1 MKYQKLYFSMLKTFL
16 KSDIKLNILIFLIS
30 VSAVFTFISL
40 FCALNSGNAAYH
52 NMMDRSG
59 YIFDGIMPED
69 SPEFFRENLPE
80 VYTAYAD
87 NAVVSYRSSENYIC
101 TESAKV
107 AFNKSMKE
115 LYRFIQSDYNIT
127 DGRFFTEDELKG
139 DSKVIIAE
147 NDCGIN
153 VGDRLIIPDDKG
165 DIVLNVIGLS
175 DDFIVPYTFFLYHN
189 NSGIYVK
196 DEDFENEMK
205 NTAPT
210 KYNGARFFF
219 TSDLSDDELQALEQ
233 FLGKVVYIQP
243 PNRENNESVIII
255 YTIITGG
262 IVVTGIFTALL
273 LLTLLLHLTD
283 NCSEQINV
291 LKVTG
296 CKSMPITLLL
306 STVTLTYTAVSFIC
320 AIALSPIF
328 TALMV
333 KLRMEYVPT
342 AFDYLLSFVIY
353 SIIII
358 ISLLPGF
365 KRISSATYTNGGAI

>member
-1 MKYQKLYFSMLKTFL
+1 MK
-16 KSDIKLNILIFLIS
+16 IL
-30 VSAVFTFISL
+30 
-40 FCALNSGNAAYH
+40 
-52 NMMDRSG
+52 
-59 YIFDGIMPED
+59 
-69 SPEFFRENLPE
+69 
-80 VYTAYAD
+80 
-87 NAVVSYRSSENYIC
+87 
-101 TESAKV
+101 
-107 AFNKSMKE
+107 
-115 LYRFIQSDYNIT
+115 
-127 DGRFFTEDELKG
+127 
-139 DSKVIIAE
+139 
-147 NDCGIN
+147 
-153 VGDRLIIPDDKG
+153 
-165 DIVLNVIGLS
+165 
-175 DDFIVPYTFFLYHN
+175 
-189 NSGIYVK
+189 
-196 DEDFENEMK
+196 K

-210 KYNGARFFF
+210 KYSGARFFF

-233 FLGKVVYIQP
+233 YLGEEVYIQP
-243 PNRENNESVIII
+243 PNRESHESVIII

-273 LLTLLLHLTD
+273 LLTLMLHLTD

-306 STVTLTYTAVSFIC
+306 SAVTLTYTAVSFIC

-365 KRISSATYTNGGAI
+365 KRISSATYANGGAI

>member
-1 MKYQKLYFSMLKTFL
+1 MLKTFL

-30 VSAVFTFISL
+30 VSAVYTFISL
-40 FCALNSGNAAYH
+40 FCAMNSSNAAYH
-52 NMMDRSG
+52 NMMDRSS
-59 YIFDGIMPED
+59 YSFDGVMPED
-69 SPEFFRENLPE
+69 SPEFFKENLPA
-80 VYTAYAD
+80 VYSAD
-87 NAVVSYRSSENYIC
+87 ADKAIISYRASDNYIC
-101 TESAKV
+101 AEIVKV
-107 AFNKSMKE
+107 AFDNNMKQ
-115 LYRFIQSDYNIT
+115 LYRYIQSDYNIT
-127 DGRFFTEDELKG
+127 DGRYFTDDELTG

-147 NDCGIN
+147 RDCGIN
-153 VGDRLIIPDDKG
+153 VGDRLIVPDDKG
-165 DIVLNVIGLS
+165 DISLTVIGTA
-175 DDFIVPYTFFLYHN
+175 DDFIVPYSFFRYHN

-210 KYNGARFFF
+210 KYSGTRFFF
-219 TSDLSDDELQALEQ
+219 VSDLSDDELETLSQY
-233 FLGKVVYIQP
+233 LGEEVYVLSS
-243 PNRENNESVIII
+243 NRKNTESVIII
-255 YTIITGG
+255 YAIITGG
-262 IVVTGIFTALL
+262 VAVTGIFTALL
-273 LLTLLLHLTD
+273 LLTLMLHLTD

-296 CKSMPITLLL
+296 CKTIPIILLL
-306 STVTLTYTAVSFIC
+306 SAVTLTYTAFSFIC
-320 AIALSPIF
+320 AIALSPLF

-365 KRISSATYTNGGAI
+365 KRISSRMNTNGGAI

>member
-1 MKYQKLYFSMLKTFL
+1 MLKTFL

-59 YIFDGIMPED
+59 YSFDGIMPED

-107 AFNKSMKE
+107 AFNKSMKD

-139 DSKVIIAE
+139 DSKAIIAE

-175 DDFIVPYTFFLYHN
+175 DDFIVPYSFLIYHN

-196 DEDFENEMK
+196 DEYFENEMK

-210 KYNGARFFF
+210 KYGGASFFF
-219 TSDLSDDELQALEQ
+219 TSDLSDNELQALEQ
-233 FLGKVVYIQP
+233 YLGEEVYIQP
-243 PNRENNESVIII
+243 PNRESHDSVIII
-255 YTIITGG
+255 YAIITGG

-273 LLTLLLHLTD
+273 LLTLMLHLTD

-306 STVTLTYTAVSFIC
+306 SAVTLTYTAVSFIC

-365 KRISSATYTNGGAI
+365 KRISSATYANGGAI

>member
-1 MKYQKLYFSMLKTFL
+1 MKYKSLYLSMLHSFL

-30 VSAVFTFISL
+30 ISAVYTFLSL
-40 FCALNSGNAAYH
+40 FCAMNSSNAVYR

-59 YIFDGIMPED
+59 YSFDGVMPKD
-69 SPEFFRENLPE
+69 APGFFKENLPV
-80 VYTAYAD
+80 VYSAYAD
-87 NAVVSYRSSENYIC
+87 KAIISYRASDNYIC
-101 TESAKV
+101 TETVKV
-107 AFNKSMKE
+107 AFDESMKE
-115 LYRFIQSDYNIT
+115 LYRYIQSDYNIT
-127 DGRFFTEDELKG
+127 DGRYFTEDELTG

-147 NDCGIN
+147 SDCGIS
-153 VGDRLIIPDDKG
+153 VGDKLIVPDDKG
-165 DIVLNVIGLS
+165 DITLTVIGIS
-175 DDFIVPYTFFLYHN
+175 DDFIIPYSFFRYHN

-196 DEDFENEMK
+196 DEDFENETK

-210 KYNGARFFF
+210 KYSGARFFF
-219 TSDLSDDELQALEQ
+219 VSDLSDSQLKAFKQY
-233 FLGKVVYIQP
+233 LGEEVYIQP

-255 YTIITGG
+255 YAIITGG

-273 LLTLLLHLTD
+273 LLTLMLHLTD

-296 CKSMPITLLL
+296 CKTMPIILLL
-306 STVTLTYTAVSFIC
+306 SAVTLTYTAFSFIC
-320 AIALSPIF
+320 AIALSPLF

-353 SIIII
+353 SIIVI

-365 KRISSATYTNGGAI
+365 KRISSGIYTNGGAI

>member
-107 AFNKSMKE
+107 AFDKSMKD

-210 KYNGARFFF
+210 KYSGARFFF

-255 YTIITGG
+255 YAIITGG

-273 LLTLLLHLTD
+273 LLTLMLHLTD

-328 TALMV
+328 TALMET
-333 KLRMEYVPT
+333 LRMEYVPT

-365 KRISSATYTNGGAI
+365 KRISSATYANGGAI

>member
-1 MKYQKLYFSMLKTFL
+1 MLKTFL

-59 YIFDGIMPED
+59 YSFDGIMPED

-87 NAVVSYRSSENYIC
+87 NAVVSYRSTENYIC

-107 AFNKSMKE
+107 AFNKSMKD

-139 DSKVIIAE
+139 DSKAIIAE

-210 KYNGARFFF
+210 KYSGARFFF
-219 TSDLSDDELQALEQ
+219 TSDLSDDELQALEKY
-233 FLGKVVYIQP
+233 LGEEVYIQP
-243 PNRENNESVIII
+243 PNRESHESVIII
-255 YTIITGG
+255 YAIITGG

-273 LLTLLLHLTD
+273 LLTLMLHLTD

-306 STVTLTYTAVSFIC
+306 SAVTLTYTAVSFIC

-328 TALMV
+328 TALME

-353 SIIII
+353 IIIII

-365 KRISSATYTNGGAI
+365 KRISSATYANGGAI

>member
-107 AFNKSMKE
+107 AFNKSMKD

-139 DSKVIIAE
+139 DSKAIIAE

-175 DDFIVPYTFFLYHN
+175 DDFIVPYSFFLYHN

-255 YTIITGG
+255 YAIITGG

-273 LLTLLLHLTD
+273 LLTLMLHLTD

>member
-59 YIFDGIMPED
+59 YCFDGIMPED

-87 NAVVSYRSSENYIC
+87 S
-101 TESAKV
+101 K
-107 AFNKSMKE
+107 AF
-115 LYRFIQSDYNIT
+115 
-127 DGRFFTEDELKG
+127 
-139 DSKVIIAE
+139 IAE

-153 VGDRLIIPDDKG
+153 IGDRLIIPDDKG

-210 KYNGARFFF
+210 KYNGA
-219 TSDLSDDELQALEQ
+219 A
-233 FLGKVVYIQP
+233 
-243 PNRENNESVIII
+243 
-255 YTIITGG
+255 
-262 IVVTGIFTALL
+262 
-273 LLTLLLHLTD
+273 
-283 NCSEQINV
+283 
-291 LKVTG
+291 
-296 CKSMPITLLL
+296 
-306 STVTLTYTAVSFIC
+306 
-320 AIALSPIF
+320 
-328 TALMV
+328 
-333 KLRMEYVPT
+333 
-342 AFDYLLSFVIY
+342 
-353 SIIII
+353 
-358 ISLLPGF
+358 
-365 KRISSATYTNGGAI
+365 

>member
-69 SPEFFRENLPE
+69 SPEFFKENLPE

-87 NAVVSYRSSENYIC
+87 NAVVSYRSTENYIC

-107 AFNKSMKE
+107 AFNKSMKD

-139 DSKVIIAE
+139 DSKAIIAE

-233 FLGKVVYIQP
+233 YLGKEVYIQP
-243 PNRENNESVIII
+243 PNRENNDSVIII
-255 YTIITGG
+255 YAIITGG

-273 LLTLLLHLTD
+273 LLTLMLHLTD

>member
-1 MKYQKLYFSMLKTFL
+1 MKYKSLYLSMLHSFL

-30 VSAVFTFISL
+30 ISAVYTFLSL
-40 FCALNSGNAAYH
+40 FCAMNSSNAVYR

-59 YIFDGIMPED
+59 YSFDGVMPED
-69 SPEFFRENLPE
+69 APGFFKENLPV
-80 VYTAYAD
+80 VYSAYAD
-87 NAVVSYRSSENYIC
+87 KAIISYRASDNYIC
-101 TESAKV
+101 TETVKV
-107 AFNKSMKE
+107 AFDESMKE
-115 LYRFIQSDYNIT
+115 LYRYIQSDYNIT
-127 DGRFFTEDELKG
+127 DGRYFTEDELTG

-147 NDCGIN
+147 SDCGIS
-153 VGDRLIIPDDKG
+153 VGDKLIVPDDKG
-165 DIVLNVIGLS
+165 DITLTVIGIS
-175 DDFIVPYTFFLYHN
+175 DDFIIPYSFFRYHN

-196 DEDFENEMK
+196 DEDFENETK

-210 KYNGARFFF
+210 KYSGARFFF
-219 TSDLSDDELQALEQ
+219 VSDLSDSQLKAFKQY
-233 FLGKVVYIQP
+233 LGEEVYIQP

-255 YTIITGG
+255 YAIITGG

-273 LLTLLLHLTD
+273 LLTLMLHLTD

-296 CKSMPITLLL
+296 CKTMPIILLL
-306 STVTLTYTAVSFIC
+306 SAVTLTYTAFSFIC
-320 AIALSPIF
+320 AIALSPLF

-353 SIIII
+353 SIIVI

-365 KRISSATYTNGGAI
+365 KRISSGIYTNGGAI

>member
-59 YIFDGIMPED
+59 YCFDGIMPED

-87 NAVVSYRSSENYIC
+87 NAVVSYRSTENYIC

-189 NSGIYVK
+189 DSGIYVK

-233 FLGKVVYIQP
+233 FLGKVVYILP
-243 PNRENNESVIII
+243 PNREDTESVIII

-273 LLTLLLHLTD
+273 LLTLMLHLTD

-306 STVTLTYTAVSFIC
+306 SVVTLTYTAVSFIC

-365 KRISSATYTNGGAI
+365 KRISSATYKNGGAI

>member
-107 AFNKSMKE
+107 AFDKSMKD

-210 KYNGARFFF
+210 KYSGARFFF

-255 YTIITGG
+255 YAIITGG

-273 LLTLLLHLTD
+273 LLTLMLHLTD

-328 TALMV
+328 TALMET
-333 KLRMEYVPT
+333 LRMEYVPT

-365 KRISSATYTNGGAI
+365 NRISSATYANGGAI

>member
-153 VGDRLIIPDDKG
+153 VGDRLIIPDDKA

>member
-107 AFNKSMKE
+107 AFNKSMKD

-153 VGDRLIIPDDKG
+153 VGDKLIIPDDKG

-210 KYNGARFFF
+210 KYSGARFFF

-255 YTIITGG
+255 YAIITGG

-273 LLTLLLHLTD
+273 LLTLMLHLTD

-328 TALMV
+328 TALMET
-333 KLRMEYVPT
+333 LRMEYVPT

-365 KRISSATYTNGGAI
+365 KRISSATYANGGAI

>member
-59 YIFDGIMPED
+59 YCFDGIMPED

-87 NAVVSYRSSENYIC
+87 NAVVSYRSTENYIC

-153 VGDRLIIPDDKG
+153 IGDRLIIPDDKG

-243 PNRENNESVIII
+243 PNREDTESVIII

-273 LLTLLLHLTD
+273 LLTLMLHLTD

-291 LKVTG
+291 LKVTS

-306 STVTLTYTAVSFIC
+306 SAVTLTYTAVSFIC

-365 KRISSATYTNGGAI
+365 KRISSAIYTNGGAI

>member
-69 SPEFFRENLPE
+69 SPEFFKENLPE

-87 NAVVSYRSSENYIC
+87 NAVVSYRSTENYIC

-139 DSKVIIAE
+139 DSKAIIAE

-243 PNRENNESVIII
+243 PNRENNDSVIII
-255 YTIITGG
+255 YAIITGG

-273 LLTLLLHLTD
+273 LLTLMLHLTD

-296 CKSMPITLLL
+296 CKSMPIALLL
-306 STVTLTYTAVSFIC
+306 SAVTLTYTAVSFIC

-328 TALMV
+328 TALMET
-333 KLRMEYVPT
+333 LRMEYVPT

-365 KRISSATYTNGGAI
+365 KRISSATYANGGAI

>member
-1 MKYQKLYFSMLKTFL
+1 MLKTFL

-59 YIFDGIMPED
+59 YSFDGVMPED
-69 SPEFFRENLPE
+69 SPTFFRENLPA
-80 VYTAYAD
+80 VYSAD
-87 NAVVSYRSSENYIC
+87 ADKALISYRTNDNYIC
-101 TESAKV
+101 TEIVKV
-107 AFNKSMKE
+107 AFDSSMKQ
-115 LYRFIQSDYNIT
+115 LYRYIQSDYSIT
-127 DGRFFTEDELKG
+127 DGRYFTDDELTG

-147 NDCGIN
+147 SNCGIN
-153 VGDRLIIPDDKG
+153 VGDKLIVPDDNG
-165 DIVLNVIGLS
+165 DTTLTVIGTA
-175 DDFIVPYTFFLYHN
+175 DDFIVPYSFFRYHN
-189 NSGIYVK
+189 NNGIYVK

-210 KYNGARFFF
+210 KYGGARFFF

-233 FLGKVVYIQP
+233 YLGEEVYIQP

-255 YTIITGG
+255 YAIIMGG
-262 IVVTGIFTALL
+262 IMVTGIFTALL
-273 LLTLLLHLTD
+273 LLTLMLHLTD

-306 STVTLTYTAVSFIC
+306 SAVTLTYTAVSFIC

-365 KRISSATYTNGGAI
+365 KRISSATYANGGAI

>member
-87 NAVVSYRSSENYIC
+87 NAVVSYRSTENYIC

-107 AFNKSMKE
+107 AFNKSMKD

-233 FLGKVVYIQP
+233 YLGKEVYIQP
-243 PNRENNESVIII
+243 PNRENNDSVIII
-255 YTIITGG
+255 YAIITGG

-273 LLTLLLHLTD
+273 LLTLMLHLTD

-328 TALMV
+328 TALMET
-333 KLRMEYVPT
+333 LRMEYVPT

>member
-1 MKYQKLYFSMLKTFL
+1 MLKTFL

-59 YIFDGIMPED
+59 YSFDGVMPED
-69 SPEFFRENLPE
+69 SPTFFRENLPA
-80 VYTAYAD
+80 VYSAD
-87 NAVVSYRSSENYIC
+87 ADKALISYRTNDNYIC
-101 TESAKV
+101 TEIVKV
-107 AFNKSMKE
+107 AFDSSMKQ
-115 LYRFIQSDYNIT
+115 LYRYIQSDYNIT
-127 DGRFFTEDELKG
+127 DGRYFTDDELTG

-147 NDCGIN
+147 SNCGIN
-153 VGDRLIIPDDKG
+153 VGDKLIVPDDKG
-165 DIVLNVIGLS
+165 DTTLTVIGTA

-243 PNRENNESVIII
+243 PNREDTESVIII
-255 YTIITGG
+255 YAIIMGG
-262 IVVTGIFTALL
+262 IMVTGIFTALL
-273 LLTLLLHLTD
+273 LLTLMLHLTD
-283 NCSEQINV
+283 NCNEQINV

-306 STVTLTYTAVSFIC
+306 SAVTLTYTALSFIC

-365 KRISSATYTNGGAI
+365 KRISSATYANGGAI

>member
-59 YIFDGIMPED
+59 YCFDGIMPED

-80 VYTAYAD
+80 VYTAYID

-210 KYNGARFFF
+210 KYSGARFFF

-233 FLGKVVYIQP
+233 YLGKEVYIQP
-243 PNRENNESVIII
+243 PNRENNDSVIII
-255 YTIITGG
+255 YAIITGG

-273 LLTLLLHLTD
+273 LLTLMLHLTD

-328 TALMV
+328 TALMET
-333 KLRMEYVPT
+333 LRMEYVPT

-365 KRISSATYTNGGAI
+365 KRISSATYANGGAI

>member
-1 MKYQKLYFSMLKTFL
+1 MLKTFL

-87 NAVVSYRSSENYIC
+87 NAVVSYRSTENYIC

-139 DSKVIIAE
+139 DSKAIIAE

-175 DDFIVPYTFFLYHN
+175 DDFIVPYSLIYHN

-196 DEDFENEMK
+196 DEYFENEMK
-205 NTAPT
+205 NTARQNT
-210 KYNGARFFF
+210 AAQAFFF
-219 TSDLSDDELQALEQ
+219 TSDLSDNELQALEQ
-233 FLGKVVYIQP
+233 YLGEEVYIQP
-243 PNRENNESVIII
+243 PNRESHDSVIII
-255 YTIITGG
+255 YAIITGG

-273 LLTLLLHLTD
+273 PLTLMLHLTD

-306 STVTLTYTAVSFIC
+306 SAVTLHTQLFH
-320 AIALSPIF
+320 
-328 TALMV
+328 
-333 KLRMEYVPT
+333 
-342 AFDYLLSFVIY
+342 
-353 SIIII
+353 
-358 ISLLPGF
+358 
-365 KRISSATYTNGGAI
+365 SSALLL

>member
-1 MKYQKLYFSMLKTFL
+1 MLHSFL

-30 VSAVFTFISL
+30 ISAVYTFLSL
-40 FCALNSGNAAYH
+40 FCAMNSSNAVYQ

-59 YIFDGIMPED
+59 YSFDGVMPED
-69 SPEFFRENLPE
+69 APGFFKENLPV
-80 VYTAYAD
+80 VYSAD
-87 NAVVSYRSSENYIC
+87 ADKAIISYRASDNYIC
-101 TESAKV
+101 TETVKV
-107 AFNKSMKE
+107 AFDESMKE
-115 LYRFIQSDYNIT
+115 LYRYIQSDYNIT
-127 DGRFFTEDELKG
+127 DGRYFTEDELTG

-147 NDCGIN
+147 NDCGIS
-153 VGDRLIIPDDKG
+153 VGDRLIVPDDKG
-165 DIVLNVIGLS
+165 DITLTVIGIS
-175 DDFIVPYTFFLYHN
+175 DDFIIPYSFFRYHN

-205 NTAPT
+205 NTAMT
-210 KYNGARFFF
+210 KYSGTRFFF
-219 TSDLSDDELQALEQ
+219 TSDLSDDELQALERY
-233 FLGKVVYIQP
+233 LGGEVYVQS
-243 PNRENNESVIII
+243 PNRKNTESVIII
-255 YTIITGG
+255 YAIITGG

-273 LLTLLLHLTD
+273 LLTLMLHLTD

-296 CKSMPITLLL
+296 CKPMPIILLL
-306 STVTLTYTAVSFIC
+306 SAVTLTYTAFSFIC
-320 AIALSPIF
+320 AIALSPLF

-353 SIIII
+353 SIIVI

-365 KRISSATYTNGGAI
+365 KRISSGTYTNGGAI